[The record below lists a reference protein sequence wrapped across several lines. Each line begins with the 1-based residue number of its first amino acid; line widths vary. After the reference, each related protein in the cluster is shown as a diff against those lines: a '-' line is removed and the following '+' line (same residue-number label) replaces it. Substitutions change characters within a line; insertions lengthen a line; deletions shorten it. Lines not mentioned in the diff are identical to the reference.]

1 MNINWKIRFKNPVFW
16 AQVVCAVFLPI
27 LTYFG
32 LNWADMTTWAA
43 IGSLLV
49 EAVKN
54 PVVVVSVLVSV
65 FNAVVDPTTAGV
77 GDSRLAMTYAAPRRD
92 RRTDGREARS

>member
-1 MNINWKIRFKNPVFW
+1 MKINWAVRFQNPLWW
-16 AQVVCAVFLPI
+16 AQVACAVLLPI
-27 LTYFG
+27 LAYFG
-32 LNWADMTTWAA
+32 LSWEDMTRWAA
-43 IGSLLV
+43 LGALFV
-49 EAVKN
+49 RAVQN

-65 FNAVVDPTTAGV
+65 FNAVV